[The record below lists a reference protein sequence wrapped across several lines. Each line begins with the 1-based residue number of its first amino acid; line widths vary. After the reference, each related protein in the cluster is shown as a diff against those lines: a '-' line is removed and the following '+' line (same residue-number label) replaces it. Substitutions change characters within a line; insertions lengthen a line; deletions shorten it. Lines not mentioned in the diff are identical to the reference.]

1 MTLTQ
6 RLRARLASFFSWA
19 AQLASV
25 TAEVNDKN
33 NNAGWTSLSGG
44 GPVDR
49 PWSELQEL
57 YRDVVDAWRLN
68 GWVRQVVR
76 LTRAYVTG
84 DGVTISSEDSDIQ
97 TFISEFW
104 HHPENRMDSRLGDWC
119 DELTRSGELY
129 PVLFTNKISGI
140 SQVRP
145 IPAAC
150 ITSVETDPDDYEKEI
165 GYKEQ
170 VAGQLEPK
178 LWKSWR
184 TARVFT
190 PRKDQRHQR
199 PEPAMLHFAVNKIVG
214 ATRGESDLTPLLPWA
229 KRYTSWLKERAL
241 FNRIRNALAGLVI
254 RVMDRTKVKDKQE
267 QYKNISLEGGV
278 LVVGPDEEVSAP
290 DLSIRG
296 FDAEPDGKALRLAMA
311 TASNQSLVHF
321 GEGDSALRS
330 TSASMDDRTYRFYR
344 ERRNEFGQMLIDL
357 VFHAYRRFL
366 QTQGVAEA
374 ELPRSA
380 RELGITAKFPDIS
393 RADNKELADAAK
405 LIVTALGD
413 LKMDFDLG
421 PEFDRLA
428 IAMSFKFAGEILS
441 DETIDKLLAERGIVR
456 DEYPDDE
463 QEEQIENARHDSNP
477 GYAAGLAAAGIDAAA
492 KRNGRRWD

>member
-1 MTLTQ
+1 MIFTQ
-6 RLRARLASFFSWA
+6 RLRTRLASALSWA
-19 AQLASV
+19 AEKLGSV
-25 TAEVNDKN
+25 TAEVNDT
-33 NNAGWTSLSGG
+33 APGWSSLSGG

-49 PWSELQEL
+49 PWAELQEH

-84 DGVTISSEDSDIQ
+84 DGVTISSEDEDVQ
-97 TFISEFW
+97 EFIESFW

-145 IPAAC
+145 IPASC
-150 ITSVETDPDDYEKEI
+150 IISVETDKDDYEKET

-170 VAGQLEPK
+170 VYGQLEPRV
-178 LWKSWR
+178 WKSWR
-184 TARVFT
+184 TARVFA
-190 PRKDQRHQR
+190 PREDRRHQR
-199 PEPAMLHFAVNKIVG
+199 PEPMMLHFAVNKIVG

-254 RVMDRTKVKDKQE
+254 KIANPKQVPDKQK
-267 QYKNISLEGGV
+267 QYSNLKLDGGV

-290 DLSIRG
+290 NLNLSG
-296 FDAEPDGKALRLAMA
+296 GDAEPDGKALRLAMA

-344 ERRNEFGQMLIDL
+344 ERRREFGQMLEDL
-357 VFHAYRRFL
+357 VYHAYRRFL
-366 QTQGVAEA
+366 QTQGVVEA

-380 RELGITAKFPDIS
+380 RELKLTAKFPDIS

-405 LIVTALGD
+405 SIITALGD
-413 LKMDFDLG
+413 LKMDFDMG
-421 PEFDRLA
+421 PEFDKLA

-441 DETIDKLLAERGIVR
+441 DEQIDKLLKERGIVL

-463 QEEQIENARHDSNP
+463 QEEGELSA
-477 GYAAGLAAAGIDAAA
+477 YT
-492 KRNGRRWD
+492 NGHRATISV